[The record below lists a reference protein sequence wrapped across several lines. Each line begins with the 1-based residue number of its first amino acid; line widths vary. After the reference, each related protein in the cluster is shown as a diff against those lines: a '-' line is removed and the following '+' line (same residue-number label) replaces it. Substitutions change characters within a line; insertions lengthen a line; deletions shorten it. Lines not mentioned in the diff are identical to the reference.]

1 MHPAITSHAITVL
14 PDMSLPGRD
23 TPRPFQP
30 PVAQRDLKA
39 EVIYCVGGVTTAV
52 LVNVTHG
59 RWGFI
64 WLLLPVLLIAR
75 RLSWHPCASRRC
87 GHEN

>member
-1 MHPAITSHAITVL
+1 
-14 PDMSLPGRD
+14 
-23 TPRPFQP
+23 
-30 PVAQRDLKA
+30 
-39 EVIYCVGGVTTAV
+39 VIAALAGIGIIGAV

-75 RLSWHPCASRRC
+75 RLTCYPARPQPLHAGYDGDGAPGR
-87 GHEN
+87 